1 MSYGAQKHQVLYQ
14 KVRDSN
20 PELSICFQAVDL
32 YVASKQA
39 LKALE
44 LCLKYNI
51 KMSEDMAEKLSAADV
66 DNDEKLRILNKI
78 AEVAYQQGH
87 YHLATKKWTQAGN
100 RLQAMKALLKS
111 GDTDKIIFFA
121 NVSRQREIYILAGNY
136 LQTLDW
142 RNNADIMKN
151 IIAFYTKSKT
161 YDLLAMF
168 YQVSCCQCCKRQIFI
183 EGILNTLTCGKYDSI

>member
-1 MSYGAQKHQVLYQ
+1 M
-14 KVRDSN
+14 
-20 PELSICFQAVDL
+20 
-32 YVASKQA
+32 YVASRQS

-44 LCLKYNI
+44 LCLKFNI
-51 KMSEDMAEKLSAADV
+51 KISEDMAEKLSSTDIEGE
-66 DNDEKLRILNKI
+66 EKIRVLNKI
-78 AEVAYQQGH
+78 AEVAYQQSN

-100 RLQAMKALLKS
+100 RLQAMKSLLKS

-136 LQTLDW
+136 LQTMDW

-151 IIAFYTKSKT
+151 IIAFYTKSKS

-168 YQVSCCQCCKRQIFI
+168 YQVFNFNH
-183 EGILNTLTCGKYDSI
+183 LWL

>member
-1 MSYGAQKHQVLYQ
+1 
-14 KVRDSN
+14 
-20 PELSICFQAVDL
+20 
-32 YVASKQA
+32 
-39 LKALE
+39 
-44 LCLKYNI
+44 
-51 KMSEDMAEKLSAADV
+51 
-66 DNDEKLRILNKI
+66 
-78 AEVAYQQGH
+78 
-87 YHLATKKWTQAGN
+87 
-100 RLQAMKALLKS
+100 MKSLLKS

-168 YQVSCCQCCKRQIFI
+168 YQVRRNAALSLSSISYLSLCITIKNSFIPLNPFWSDVIHNWTLIKTSTRKIQIITRSQFHQCFFFVLFCTKVFLAAFSSYNLALAKNSYKKVRV
-183 EGILNTLTCGKYDSI
+183 

>member
-1 MSYGAQKHQVLYQ
+1 M
-14 KVRDSN
+14 
-20 PELSICFQAVDL
+20 
-32 YVASKQA
+32 
-39 LKALE
+39 
-44 LCLKYNI
+44 
-51 KMSEDMAEKLSAADV
+51 
-66 DNDEKLRILNKI
+66 
-78 AEVAYQQGH
+78 
-87 YHLATKKWTQAGN
+87 ATKKWTQAGN
-100 RLQAMKALLKS
+100 RLQAMKSLLKS

-168 YQVSCCQCCKRQIFI
+168 YQVNKC
-183 EGILNTLTCGKYDSI
+183 

>member
-1 MSYGAQKHQVLYQ
+1 MSYGDKKQQVLYQ
-14 KVRDSN
+14 NDSN

-66 DNDEKLRILNKI
+66 DNAEKLRILNKI

-100 RLQAMKALLKS
+100 RLQAMKALS
-111 GDTDKIIFFA
+111 
-121 NVSRQREIYILAGNY
+121 
-136 LQTLDW
+136 LDV
-142 RNNADIMKN
+142 NNMCTIG
-151 IIAFYTKSKT
+151 TP
-161 YDLLAMF
+161 
-168 YQVSCCQCCKRQIFI
+168 R
-183 EGILNTLTCGKYDSI
+183 

>member
-1 MSYGAQKHQVLYQ
+1 MSYEAQKHQVRYQ
-14 KVRDSN
+14 KCETRLQK
-20 PELSICFQAVDL
+20 EYICFQAVDL

-66 DNDEKLRILNKI
+66 DNAEKLRILNKI

-168 YQVSCCQCCKRQIFI
+168 YQVSSC
-183 EGILNTLTCGKYDSI
+183 

>member
-1 MSYGAQKHQVLYQ
+1 MHVNNWFSK
-14 KVRDSN
+14 
-20 PELSICFQAVDL
+20 AVDL
-32 YVASKQA
+32 YVASRQA
-39 LKALE
+39 IKALD
-44 LCLKYNI
+44 LCLNYNI
-51 KMSEDMAEKLSAADV
+51 KISDEMAEKLSAADV
-66 DNDEKLRILNKI
+66 ENDEKLKILNKI
-78 AEVAYQQGH
+78 AEGAYQQGN

-100 RLQAMKALLKS
+100 RLQAMKSLLKS

-168 YQVSCCQCCKRQIFI
+168 YQVLKLILFAVESMVTVIF
-183 EGILNTLTCGKYDSI
+183 GARLTAIICI